1 MPAPSEPPA
10 CYYFLMTEHEAD
22 TRIRFRWFART
33 GPFVLLAAASLLPS
47 SSAQEAKQV
56 STVSSSSTDA
66 TVGKTDALAG
76 GGSPTI
82 IIGFLGGYVSGN
94 SPIRSEVKMAARLRA
109 DYPSGIRVETFANRD
124 MSGAYNHILK
134 FISASH
140 QGKPTDEE
148 KHQARV
154 IVFGHSWG
162 GTATVELA
170 RRLQRVGIPVLLT
183 VQIDSVKH
191 WYVDDSV
198 IPANVE
204 KAANFY
210 QSNGMLRGRAKIS
223 AADPAHTNIL
233 GNFRFDYVKNPVA
246 CQGYPFWDRWFSKTH
261 MEIECDPKVWKEVE
275 SLIRS
280 ELQRPTAAAEIH

>member
-1 MPAPSEPPA
+1 M
-10 CYYFLMTEHEAD
+10 H
-22 TRIRFRWFART
+22 II
-33 GPFVLLAAASLLPS
+33 G
-47 SSAQEAKQV
+47 
-56 STVSSSSTDA
+56 
-66 TVGKTDALAG
+66 
-76 GGSPTI
+76 TI

-109 DYPSGIRVETFANRD
+109 DYPGSIRVETFANRD
-124 MSGAYNHILK
+124 MSGAYDQILK
-134 FISASH
+134 FISANH

-170 RRLQRVGIPVLLT
+170 RRLQKVGIPVLLT

-210 QSNGMLRGRAKIS
+210 QNNGMLRGRPKIS

-233 GNFRFDYVKNPVA
+233 GNYRFDYVKNPVA

-261 MEIECDPKVWKEVE
+261 MEIECDPKVWREVE

-280 ELQRPTAAAEIH
+280 ELPPPAPAAEIH

>member
-1 MPAPSEPPA
+1 
-10 CYYFLMTEHEAD
+10 MTEHQAKS
-22 TRIRFRWFART
+22 RIRFKRFARI
-33 GPFVLLAAASLLPS
+33 GPFALFVAACLVPS
-47 SSAQEAKQV
+47 ASAQETKQV
-56 STVSSSSTDA
+56 SAVSSASPDA
-66 TVGKTDALAG
+66 PAGKVEGAAG
-76 GGSPTI
+76 KGSPTI
-82 IIGFLGGYVSGN
+82 IVGFLGGYVSGK

-109 DYPSGIRVETFANRD
+109 DYPGSIRVETFANRD
-124 MSGAYNHILK
+124 MSGAYDQILK
-134 FISASH
+134 FISANQ

-148 KHQARV
+148 KHRARI

-170 RRLQRVGIPVLLT
+170 RRLQKVGIPVLLT
-183 VQIDSVKH
+183 IQIDSVKH

-210 QSNGMLRGRAKIS
+210 QNNGMLRGRAKIS

-233 GNFRFDYVKNPVA
+233 GNYRFDYVKNPVA

-280 ELQRPTAAAEIH
+280 ELPPPAPAPEIH